1 MIVMKFGGTS
11 VEDSRAIER
20 LEKIA
25 RQRSGEKPVIVVSAM
40 SKVTDQ
46 LLATA
51 RKAGDSDVTGALD
64 SARGLR
70 ERHYAAAGELLG
82 TGADPPDEFWS
93 NIGRAGMIF
102 SLIGNCPG
110 LFRAL

>member
-46 LLATA
+46 LLSTA
-51 RKAGDSDVTGALD
+51 RKAGDSDVNGALD
-64 SARGLR
+64 AARALR

-82 TGADPPDEFWS
+82 TGVFTEFYTLSLPD
-93 NIGRAGMIF
+93 
-102 SLIGNCPG
+102 
-110 LFRAL
+110 ALPIYRKSVV

>member
-11 VEDSRAIER
+11 VEDSRGIER

-51 RKAGDSDVTGALD
+51 R
-64 SARGLR
+64 
-70 ERHYAAAGELLG
+70 
-82 TGADPPDEFWS
+82 
-93 NIGRAGMIF
+93 
-102 SLIGNCPG
+102 
-110 LFRAL
+110 